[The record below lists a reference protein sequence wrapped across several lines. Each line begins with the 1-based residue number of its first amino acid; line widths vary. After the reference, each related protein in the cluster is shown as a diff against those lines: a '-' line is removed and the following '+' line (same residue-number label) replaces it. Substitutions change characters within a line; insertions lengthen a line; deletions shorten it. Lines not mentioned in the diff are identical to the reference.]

1 MSSSKSQSLIF
12 AFVRLR
18 LGIRRLG
25 ILGLR
30 TLSLGLL
37 GLVLLRLV
45 LLGLALLR
53 LGIFILGL
61 LRLGNLSVG
70 TERIQAN
77 IVAVAAFI
85 VWVSEVYVAK
95 LCESNILE
103 VKVLVRVS

>member
-1 MSSSKSQSLIF
+1 MSSSKSQSSIF

-18 LGIRRLG
+18 LEIRRLG

-53 LGIFILGL
+53 LG
-61 LRLGNLSVG
+61 NLSRG

-85 VWVSEVYVAK
+85 VWASEVFVAK